1 MYTNLG
7 AKLKTIAKVVFWVLV
22 AAVEICGVLMLA
34 RVLHGAWFS
43 LDVAGTLLVMALAPA
58 AAWLLTIPLY
68 AFGHLIEN
76 SDIRT
81 DLAVRTAAAQGLI
94 ARDSVVSGEPQ
105 PRAERRA
112 PQQAYAGAAP
122 QPYVRPAQAPYAQP
136 YGAAP
141 QGRPQPYPQ
150 QPYAPARPM
159 PPQAPQARPAA
170 PAPQPQPAAPVRP
183 AAPVAKPAEQPEP
196 EARHEEAPQRVPYVT
211 PPPAPW
217 DKPKEETQDNNE

>member
-1 MYTNLG
+1 MYTNIG

-22 AAVEICGVLMLA
+22 AAAEICGVLMLA

-112 PQQAYAGAAP
+112 PQAYAGAAP

>member
-1 MYTNLG
+1 MYTNIG

-150 QPYAPARPM
+150 QPYGPARPM
-159 PPQAPQARPAA
+159 PPQAPQARPAV

>member
-7 AKLKTIAKVVFWVLV
+7 AKLKTIAKVVFWALT
-22 AAVEICGVLMLA
+22 AAAEICCVLMLA
-34 RVLHGAWFS
+34 RVLPGAWYS

-58 AAWLLTIPLY
+58 VVWLLTVPLY

-94 ARDSVVSGEPQ
+94 ARDSVVSGETQ
-105 PRAERRA
+105 TRVERRA
-112 PQQAYAGAAP
+112 PQAYAGAAP

-141 QGRPQPYPQ
+141 QSRPQPYPQ

-183 AAPVAKPAEQPEP
+183 AAPAPKPQVQPETEAKAAEIP
-196 EARHEEAPQRVPYVT
+196 ERVPYVT

-217 DKPKEETQDNNE
+217 DKPKEETQENNE

>member
-1 MYTNLG
+1 MYTNVG

-34 RVLHGAWFS
+34 RVLPGAWFS

-58 AAWLLTIPLY
+58 AAWLLTILLY
-68 AFGHLIEN
+68 ALGHLIEN

-94 ARDSVVSGEPQ
+94 RRESVVPGDD
-105 PRAERRA
+105 RAERRA

-122 QPYVRPAQAPYAQP
+122 QPYVRPTRPQYAAPMPPQQPYA
-136 YGAAP
+136 AAP
-141 QGRPQPYPQ
+141 QARPQPYPQ
-150 QPYAPARPM
+150 QQPYAAAPQARPM
-159 PPQAPQARPAA
+159 PQAPQA
-170 PAPQPQPAAPVRP
+170 APVRP
-183 AAPVAKPAEQPEP
+183 VAPVAQPQAEP
-196 EARHEEAPQRVPYVT
+196 ESEVRTEETPQRVPYVT

-217 DKPKEETQDNNE
+217 DKPKEDDQESQE